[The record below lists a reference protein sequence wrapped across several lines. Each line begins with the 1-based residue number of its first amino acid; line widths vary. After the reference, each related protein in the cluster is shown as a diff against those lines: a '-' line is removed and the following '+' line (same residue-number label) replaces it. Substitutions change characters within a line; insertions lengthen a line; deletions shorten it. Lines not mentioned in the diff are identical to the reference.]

1 MEQNG
6 QLARYRDHG
15 LALGLLAASCRQM
28 QAPLPEG
35 RVPSMR
41 SEDVVRTLD
50 QQTSEIGVASLGD
63 TELWIVFAGLTASW
77 SQAEISA
84 QVTTSA
90 EAFLIP

>member
-1 MEQNG
+1 MERHVRLLRGPDAMEQDS
-6 QLARYRDHG
+6 QLARYRNYS
-15 LALGLLAASCRQM
+15 LALGLLATSCCQM

-63 TELWIVFAGLTASW
+63 VPPGS
-77 SQAEISA
+77 
-84 QVTTSA
+84 
-90 EAFLIP
+90 